1 MNKLKKNRV
10 VLFGCIVLLG
20 LAVYGFKKIEN
31 RNFELAKNL
40 TIFNSIVK
48 ELDLFYVD
56 TIQPNDLVR
65 TGIDAMLY
73 SLDPYTNYFPEE
85 DKSELEQMIRGSYGG
100 IGSVITYDAKRKR
113 SVIAEPY
120 QGMPAAEVGLKAGDV
135 LMRIDGEDLEGK
147 DNREV
152 SERLRGQVG
161 SSFIL
166 EVERPGS
173 DEWLTFDITRKSIEL
188 PTVPYF
194 GVVEK
199 GVGYINLS
207 SFSGQ
212 PARDFK
218 KAFET
223 LKEKENITS
232 LIIDLRGNG
241 GGLLDQAIDI
251 INLFVPRG
259 KTIVKTKGKIAQ
271 ASNVYKTIR
280 EPSDLTI
287 PIAVLVNGGT
297 ASSSEILAGSLQ
309 DLDRGVVLGT
319 RTFGKGLVQVPRA
332 LPYGGSLKVT
342 TSKYYIPSGRCVQAI
357 DYKNK
362 SESGQQSR
370 IPDSLATVFY
380 TEAGRK
386 VLDGGG
392 VIPDVE
398 IESKKVPNLLFYLLN
413 DNQVFNF
420 ATEYCMKHKSIPSV
434 EQFELS
440 DEDYN
445 RFKEQVLAADF
456 KYDQQSEK
464 VLEGLKEIAEFE
476 GYMEGAKGEF
486 EALEKKLTHNLDKD
500 LDYFASQIKD
510 LISIEIV
517 KRYYFQRGAIVQQLK
532 SDEVLEKAIGILKD
546 KAAYDKI
553 LSPNE
558 K

>member
-280 EPSDLTI
+280 EPLDLTI

-464 VLEGLKEIAEFE
+464 VL
-476 GYMEGAKGEF
+476 
-486 EALEKKLTHNLDKD
+486 
-500 LDYFASQIKD
+500 
-510 LISIEIV
+510 
-517 KRYYFQRGAIVQQLK
+517 
-532 SDEVLEKAIGILKD
+532 
-546 KAAYDKI
+546 
-553 LSPNE
+553 
-558 K
+558 

>member
-280 EPSDLTI
+280 EPLDLTI

-476 GYMEGAKGEF
+476 GYMEGAKEEF